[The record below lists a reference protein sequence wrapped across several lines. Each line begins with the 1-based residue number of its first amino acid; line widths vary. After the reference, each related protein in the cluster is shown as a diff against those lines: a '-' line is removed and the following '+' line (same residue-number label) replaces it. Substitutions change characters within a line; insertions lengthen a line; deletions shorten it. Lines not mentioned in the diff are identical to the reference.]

1 MTTTLNNNSDGSFT
15 VYVAGKKTLRGT
27 REEVAKWLLGDDAP
41 AAAPARAKKQKPK
54 SRTQRWSEAASAAV
68 SALEELQSIQ
78 EEFEE
83 WKDNLPENLQQSALG
98 EKLETVCG
106 IDLTSALDSVQEAES
121 ADLPLGFGRD

>member
-1 MTTTLNNNSDGSFT
+1 MTTKTDLSANADGSIT
-15 VYVAGKKTLRGT
+15 LYIGGKKVLKGTLAQIVEHLSGQS
-27 REEVAKWLLGDDAP
+27 AP
-41 AAAPARAKKQKPK
+41 APKPRKVKPK

-78 EEFEE
+78 EEFTE

-98 EKLETVCG
+98 EKLETVC
-106 IDLTSALDSVQEAES
+106 DLDIEGALSTVQDADS